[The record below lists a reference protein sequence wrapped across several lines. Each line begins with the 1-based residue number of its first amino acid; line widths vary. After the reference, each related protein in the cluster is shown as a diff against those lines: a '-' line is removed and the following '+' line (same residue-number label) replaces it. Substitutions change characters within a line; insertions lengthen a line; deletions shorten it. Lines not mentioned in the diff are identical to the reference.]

1 MILFY
6 VYVKLNHHSFMSK
19 VASLIRVGNNIVFTF
34 IDTLYMLSQPVE
46 LSRFDHEDMSFM

>member
-1 MILFY
+1 
-6 VYVKLNHHSFMSK
+6 MSK

-34 IDTLYMLSQPVE
+34 IDTLCMLSQPVE